1 MTHTKTQ
8 TGVRGG
14 ISHTQ
19 DPDGGFL
26 RAWTQPQV
34 CNLQVDMI
42 HGVSALGMQ
51 ELLVIYP
58 WELLLNT
65 VTQGHSHY
73 LAVKLWGELLHLLII
88 CPFSQMLG
96 GRVVSTRKEDH
107 IPWWTVIYRVCCAGS
122 SWEFWRFGVWTTL
135 PWTNTKKCMSAE
147 NIREIRTSLMGL
159 SQLRASSDHLF
170 FPDILM
176 VHSQFPSGRRIRK

>member
-96 GRVVSTRKEDH
+96 GRVVSSRKEDH

-135 PWTNTKKCMSAE
+135 PWTNTHKKNAC
-147 NIREIRTSLMGL
+147 L
-159 SQLRASSDHLF
+159 LRIFERYARH
-170 FPDILM
+170 
-176 VHSQFPSGRRIRK
+176 